1 MSFVAPAG
9 TPLRLGEIASGLWQG
24 SRSDTDL
31 NALHAELARLSQR
44 DVCRSFSS
52 GRAAMVVALRAMK
65 AVAGSRRTRVVIP
78 GYTCYSV
85 AAALENT
92 GLTPVLCD
100 VDPRTLSLDLDALA
114 RIDLSGV
121 LAIITANLYGIPND
135 TAEIA
140 RIAAAGGAYLLDDA
154 AQSLGASLSGTP
166 AGGFGDVGLFSF
178 DKGKNI
184 PTMQGG
190 ALVARRGVLSEEIE
204 RQWTA
209 LPFPA
214 PAETCM
220 NAGKLAA
227 YSLLLKP
234 AYFGFVRSLPGLK
247 LGQTPYE
254 LTYPITRYSPALA
267 GIAVRLCRRID
278 EINGQRI
285 ANAERLRAALADV
298 PGVELISPPA
308 GAKPVYL
315 RLPVLVRSAALRDRL
330 VTALE
335 TAGIGATASYP
346 SALAD
351 VPNVRARLAPDSG
364 DTPAARMVA
373 ERILTLPTH
382 AYSPPD
388 LATRVRAIVMA
399 QESA

>member
-24 SRSDTDL
+24 SRSDADL
-31 NALHAELARLSQR
+31 NALHAELARLSHR
-44 DVCRSFSS
+44 DACRSFSS

-65 AVAGSRRTRVVIP
+65 AVAGSRRTQVVIA

-100 VDPRTLSLDLDALA
+100 VDPRTLSFDLEALA
-114 RIDLSGV
+114 RIDMSGV

-135 TAEIA
+135 TAEIE
-140 RIAAAGGAYLLDDA
+140 RVAAAGGAYLLDDA
-154 AQSLGASLSGTP
+154 AQSLGASLGGTP
-166 AGGFGDVGLFSF
+166 AGGFGDVGLYSF

-190 ALVARRGVLSEEIE
+190 ALVSRRGVLSEEIE

-209 LPFPA
+209 LPFST

-227 YSLLLKP
+227 YSLLLRP

-254 LTYPITRYSPALA
+254 LAYPIARYSPALA

-278 EINGQRI
+278 EINAPRI

-298 PGVELISPPA
+298 PALQLVTPPA

-315 RLPVLVRSAALRDRL
+315 RLPVLARSRTERDRL
-330 VTALE
+330 IVALE
-335 TAGIGATASYP
+335 AAGIGATASYP
-346 SALAD
+346 SSLAD
-351 VPNVRARLAPDSG
+351 VPKVRARLAPDADS
-364 DTPAARMVA
+364 TPGARMVA

-388 LATRVRAIVMA
+388 LADRVRDIVRR
-399 QESA
+399 ETP

>member
-24 SRSDTDL
+24 SRSDADL
-31 NALHAELARLSQR
+31 NALHAELARLSHR
-44 DVCRSFSS
+44 DACRSFSS

-65 AVAGSRRTRVVIP
+65 AVAGSRRTRVVIA

-140 RIAAAGGAYLLDDA
+140 SIAAAGGAYLLDDA
-154 AQSLGASLSGTP
+154 AQSLGASIGGTP
-166 AGGFGDVGLFSF
+166 AGGFGDVGLYSF

-190 ALVARRGVLSEEIE
+190 ALVSRRGVLSEEIE

-209 LPFPA
+209 LPFA
-214 PAETCM
+214 TPAETCM

-227 YSLLLKP
+227 YSLLLRP

-254 LTYPITRYSPALA
+254 LEYPITRYSPALA

-278 EINGQRI
+278 EINAPRI

-298 PGVELISPPA
+298 PALQLITLPA
-308 GAKPVYL
+308 DARPVYL
-315 RLPVLVRSAALRDRL
+315 RLPVLARSQTERDRL
-330 VTALE
+330 IAALE
-335 TAGIGATASYP
+335 ADGIGATASYP

-351 VPNVRARLAPDSG
+351 VPKVRARLAADAPP
-364 DTPAARMVA
+364 TPGARTVA

-388 LATRVRAIVMA
+388 LADRVRNIVRR
-399 QESA
+399 ETP

>member
-9 TPLRLGEIASGLWQG
+9 TPLALSEIASGLWQG
-24 SRSDTDL
+24 SRSHADL

-100 VDPRTLSLDLDALA
+100 VDPRTLSPDLEALA

-121 LAIITANLYGIPND
+121 LAIISANLYGIPND

-140 RIAAAGGAYLLDDA
+140 RIAAAAGAYLLDDA
-154 AQSLGASLSGTP
+154 AQSLGASIGGTP
-166 AGGFGDVGLFSF
+166 AGGFGDVGLYSF

-209 LPFPA
+209 LPFSA

-234 AYFGFVRSLPGLK
+234 AYFGLVRSLPGLK

-254 LTYPITRYSPALA
+254 LEYPITRYSPALA
-267 GIAVRLCRRID
+267 GIAVRLCRRIE
-278 EINGQRI
+278 EINAQRI

-298 PGVELISPPA
+298 PALQLITPPA
-308 GAKPVYL
+308 GARPVYL
-315 RLPVLVRSAALRDRL
+315 RLPVLARSQTERDRL

-335 TAGIGATASYP
+335 AAGIGATASYP

-351 VPNVRARLAPDSG
+351 VQEVRARLAPDATE
-364 DTPAARMVA
+364 TPGARLVA

-388 LATRVRAIVMA
+388 LADRIRAIVRREA
-399 QESA
+399 P

>member
-24 SRSDTDL
+24 SRSDVDL
-31 NALHAELARLSQR
+31 NALHAELARLSNR
-44 DVCRSFSS
+44 ESCRSFSS

-100 VDPRTLSLDLDALA
+100 VDPRTLSFDLEALA

-121 LAIITANLYGIPND
+121 LAVITANLYGIPND

-140 RIAAAGGAYLLDDA
+140 RVAAAGGAYLLDDA
-154 AQSLGASLSGTP
+154 AQSLGASIHGTP
-166 AGGFGDVGLFSF
+166 AGGFGEIGLYSF

-204 RQWTA
+204 RQWAA
-209 LPFPA
+209 LPYPA

-234 AYFGFVRSLPGLK
+234 AYFGLVRSLPGLR

-254 LTYPITRYSPALA
+254 LAYPITRYSRSLA
-267 GIAVRLCRRID
+267 GIAVRLCRRIE
-278 EINGQRI
+278 EINAQRI
-285 ANAERLRAALADV
+285 ANAERLRTALADV
-298 PGVELISPPA
+298 AAVELITPPA

-315 RLPVLVRSAALRDRL
+315 RLPVLARSAALRDRL
-330 VTALE
+330 VTVLE
-335 TAGIGATASYP
+335 AAGIGATASYP

-351 VPNVRARLAPDSG
+351 VPNVRARLASDAR
-364 DTPAARMVA
+364 DTPGARTVA

-382 AYSPPD
+382 AYSPTD
-388 LATRVRAIVMA
+388 LADRVRTILRREAP
-399 QESA
+399 

>member
-9 TPLRLGEIASGLWQG
+9 TPVALSEIASGLWQG
-24 SRSDTDL
+24 SRSDADL
-31 NALHAELARLSQR
+31 NSLHAELARRAHR

-100 VDPRTLSLDLDALA
+100 VDPRTLSLDTEALA

-140 RIAAAGGAYLLDDA
+140 RIAAAAGAYLLDDA

-166 AGGFGDVGLFSF
+166 AGGFGDVGLYSF

-204 RQWTA
+204 RQWSA
-209 LPFPA
+209 LPYPA
-214 PAETCM
+214 PAETFA
-220 NAGKLAA
+220 NASKLAA

-234 AYFGFVRSLPGLK
+234 AYFGMVRSMPGLK

-254 LTYPITRYSPALA
+254 LDYPITRYSPSLA
-267 GIAVRLCRRID
+267 GIAVRLCRRLD
-278 EINGQRI
+278 TINAQRI

-298 PGVELISPPA
+298 PGVQLITPPA
-308 GAKPVYL
+308 GANPVYL
-315 RLPVLVRSAALRDRL
+315 RLPVLARSQAERDRL
-330 VTALE
+330 VAALE
-335 TAGIGATASYP
+335 ADGIGATASYP

-351 VPNVRARLAPDSG
+351 VPKVKVRLAADSP
-364 DTPAARMVA
+364 DTPAARAVA
-373 ERILTLPTH
+373 GRIITLPTH
-382 AYSPPD
+382 AYSPAD
-388 LATRVRAIVMA
+388 LADRVRNIVRREA
-399 QESA
+399 P